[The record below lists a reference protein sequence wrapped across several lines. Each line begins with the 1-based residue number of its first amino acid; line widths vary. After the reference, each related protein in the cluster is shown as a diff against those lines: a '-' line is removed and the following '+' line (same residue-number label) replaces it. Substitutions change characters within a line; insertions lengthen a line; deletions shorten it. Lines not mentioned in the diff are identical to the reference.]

1 MYMMTNCKKH
11 PQCNLVHDDAI
22 PLLQEIP
29 GKEMIKNIVKAT
41 ELWRNWKEGP
51 CPEVLFYLSHGE
63 YSFGRCGGSKEISRI
78 DSVISIR
85 PAESISNPDSGI
97 LVGLEIKCNNS
108 NLMEDKKLEERYI
121 ESGVCDYYFLV
132 AVNDEIALKAVS
144 KYKDIYFIGVA
155 SLSSGRVFK
164 IPGAKPTDA
173 DARSRYVKMLAK
185 RQNASNDHQYKKYY
199 IRDGDYS
206 MLLMNSESQWSPTFR
221 IC

>member
-1 MYMMTNCKKH
+1 MMTNCKMRSQH
-11 PQCNLVHDDAI
+11 NLVHDDAI

-29 GKEMIKNIVKAT
+29 GKEMIKNIIKAT
-41 ELWRNWKEGP
+41 ELWRSWKEGS

-63 YSFGRCGGSKEISRI
+63 YSFGHCGGSKEVSRI

-85 PAESISNPDSGI
+85 PAESLSNPDSGV

-121 ESGVCDYYFLV
+121 ESGICDYYFLI
-132 AVNDEIALKAVS
+132 AANDEIALKAVS
-144 KYKDIYFIGVA
+144 KYKDNYFIGVA

-173 DARSRYVKMLAK
+173 NARNRYVKMLSK
-185 RQNASNDHQYKKYY
+185 RQNAPDSHQYKKYY
-199 IRDGDYS
+199 LRDGDYS
-206 MLLMNSESQWSPTFR
+206 MLLMNSEHQWTPTLS
-221 IC
+221 ISE